1 MWEEIIGE
9 FRNISKKIKK
19 KFKKEFIKKL
29 PFQ

>member
-9 FRNISKKIKK
+9 FRNISKKIRK
-19 KFKKEFIKKL
+19 KFKKEFNKKL